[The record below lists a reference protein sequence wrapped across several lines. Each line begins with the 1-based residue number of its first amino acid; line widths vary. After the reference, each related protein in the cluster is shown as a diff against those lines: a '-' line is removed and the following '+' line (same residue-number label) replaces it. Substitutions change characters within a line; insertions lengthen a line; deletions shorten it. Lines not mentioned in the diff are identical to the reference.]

1 MQKVSR
7 QIIRE
12 LLWLIISLGLTTG
25 LAFFLFGR
33 HFLRGTV
40 DIHLHD
46 TFVVMA
52 VLHILLPMF
61 LLITFFIYFLKE
73 IGNSFS
79 QALPNQILLS
89 TGLILIIA
97 LTLLIK
103 VFWQFSAGGWTL
115 YPPLSGLGP
124 NEAPKLAQ
132 MPVTKVIANFLTV
145 VQLLILAMLL
155 FFVYHWGK
163 RKTK

>member
-61 LLITFFIYFLKE
+61 LLITFFIYFFKE
-73 IGNSFS
+73 LGNSFN

-89 TGLILIIA
+89 TGLILIMA

-103 VFWQFSAGGWTL
+103 VFWQFSTGGWTL
-115 YPPLSGLGP
+115 YPPLSALRP
-124 NEAPKLAQ
+124 NEVPKLAQ